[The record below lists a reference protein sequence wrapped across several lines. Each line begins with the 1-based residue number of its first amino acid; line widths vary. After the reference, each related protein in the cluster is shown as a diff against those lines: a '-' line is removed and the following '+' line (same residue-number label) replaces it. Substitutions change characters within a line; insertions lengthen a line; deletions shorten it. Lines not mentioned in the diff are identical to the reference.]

1 MHPQYD
7 VCMKNLST
15 VVLLLIFGLE
25 AHARDPALLPL
36 GSIQPALIL
45 AQPAALGTPALAQEL
60 ALLRQVAKDRT
71 PAQVQQAVA
80 DDADESMFIFAQV
93 LGPKFNAAA
102 LPLTAALSA
111 KVQSDSSWVGAPAKT
126 AFLRPH
132 PYHVDTQLPTV
143 CPTKAKHDSYPSG
156 HTLAGYMQALVL
168 IDMAPEHQE
177 AILQRAAAFA
187 HNRVV
192 CGVNYPSDLEASRL
206 LAYSAYAVIRN
217 QPAYQ
222 QEVQAARLE
231 LRRALNLPL

>member
-1 MHPQYD
+1 
-7 VCMKNLST
+7 MKRHYST
-15 VVLLLIFGLE
+15 VMNKITFLILLVLMAL
-25 AHARDPALLPL
+25 AQAREPALLPSE
-36 GSIQPALIL
+36 SIQPAQILI
-45 AQPAALGTPALAQEL
+45 QPAPLGTPALAQEL
-60 ALLRQVAKDRT
+60 ELMRQIAKDRT
-71 PAQVQQAVA
+71 PAQIQQAVA
-80 DDADESMFIFAQV
+80 DDADESMFIFARV

-102 LPLTAALSA
+102 LPLTAALST

-132 PYHVDTQLPTV
+132 PYHADTQLPTV

-168 IDMAPEHQE
+168 MDMVPEQQE
-177 AILQRAAAFA
+177 AILQRAADFA
-187 HNRVV
+187 QNRVI

-222 QEVQAARLE
+222 QEVKAARQE
-231 LRRALNLPL
+231 VRRALNLPL

>member
-1 MHPQYD
+1 
-7 VCMKNLST
+7 MKKLSSI
-15 VVLLLIFGLE
+15 VLLLFFGLQ
-25 AHARDPALLPL
+25 AHARDPALLPV

-60 ALLRQVAKDRT
+60 ELMRQVAKDRT

-80 DDADESMFIFAQV
+80 DDADESMFIFAHV
-93 LGPKFNAAA
+93 LGPMFNAAG

-111 KVQSDSSWVGAPAKT
+111 KVKSDSGWVGAPAKT

-132 PYHVDTQLPTV
+132 PYHADTQLPTV

-156 HTLAGYMQALVL
+156 HSLAGYMQALVL
-168 IDMAPEHQE
+168 IDMVPEQQQ
-177 AILQRAAAFA
+177 AILQRAATFA

-222 QEVQAARLE
+222 QEVKAARQE
-231 LRRALNLPL
+231 VRRALNLPL

>member
-1 MHPQYD
+1 
-7 VCMKNLST
+7 MKKISS
-15 VVLLLIFGLE
+15 VVLLLIFGVQ
-25 AHARDPALLPL
+25 AHARDPALLPI

-45 AQPAALGTPALAQEL
+45 KQPVALGSPDLAQEL
-60 ALLRQVAKDRT
+60 ALMRQVAKDRT

-80 DDADESMFIFAQV
+80 DDADESMFIFARV
-93 LGPKFNAAA
+93 LGPKFNATF

-111 KVQSDSSWVGAPAKT
+111 KVQSDSSWVGAPAKS
-126 AFLRPH
+126 AFMRPH
-132 PYHVDTQLPTV
+132 PYHADTQLPTV
-143 CPTKAKHDSYPSG
+143 CPTKTKHDSYPSG

-168 IDMAPEHQE
+168 IEMVPELQD

-222 QEVQAARLE
+222 QEVKAARQE
-231 LRRALNLPL
+231 VRRALNLPF

>member
-1 MHPQYD
+1 MHPKYD
-7 VCMKNLST
+7 ARMKNLST
-15 VVLLLIFGLE
+15 VVLLLIFGLQ

-36 GSIQPALIL
+36 SSIQPALIL

-132 PYHVDTQLPTV
+132 PYHADTQLPAV
-143 CPTKAKHDSYPSG
+143 CATQSKHDSYPN
-156 HTLAGYMQALVL
+156 
-168 IDMAPEHQE
+168 E
-177 AILQRAAAFA
+177 
-187 HNRVV
+187 
-192 CGVNYPSDLEASRL
+192 LEASRL

-231 LRRALNLPL
+231 VRRALNLPL